1 MNARAR
7 GHKRSPPSA
16 NSASSAHILDICLRP
31 HPKQGLPPERTRGAT
46 STSLRPFARAI
57 AWSKHLRAHTRT
69 QAVCS
74 GSLRKTP
81 GNSGVIN
88 RSYHNGIDRLQ
99 VRPSFS
105 ALAGSHISS
114 LSPGC
119 QSLAMRQQV
128 INLYDMYNLY
138 IYDLLYIYIYIY
150 MAKTR

>member
-1 MNARAR
+1 MSTRAR

-16 NSASSAHILDICLRP
+16 NSASSAHILDIRLRP
-31 HPKQGLPPERTRGAT
+31 HPKQGPPPERTRGAT
-46 STSLRPFARAI
+46 TTSLRPFARAI
-57 AWSKHLRAHTRT
+57 AWSKHRHAHTRT
-69 QAVCS
+69 QTVCS

-88 RSYHNGIDRLQ
+88 RSYHNGTDRLQ

-105 ALAGSHISS
+105 APAGSHISL

-138 IYDLLYIYIYIY
+138 IYDLLYI
-150 MAKTR
+150 